1 MVILARVASH
11 QILPGGEYAYG
22 LAFHNLD
29 AFTAEEIARY
39 AHAAQLAK
47 KRRANA

>member
-11 QILPGGEYAYG
+11 QILPGGEYGYG
-22 LAFHNLD
+22 LAFHNVD

-47 KRRANA
+47 KRRQNA